1 MPRLPARAREELC
14 VIRVGDRELCVYPLD
29 ETLAL
34 LGRKWAIV
42 IIGAL
47 GNRSRLR
54 FGELQ
59 AALPGIGER
68 TLSDRLKEL
77 AAAGLVERRVYGEIP
92 PRTEYHLTNEGEKV
106 RAALIPLLEWS
117 VLRSGT
123 G

>member
-1 MPRLPARAREELC
+1 M
-14 VIRVGDRELCVYPLD
+14 IRVGDRELCVYPLD

-47 GNRSRLR
+47 GNRPRLR

-59 AALPGIGER
+59 EALPGIGER

-92 PRTEYHLTNEGEKV
+92 PRTEYHLTGEGE
-106 RAALIPLLEWS
+106 RLRDALIPLLEWS